1 MTNIFRDF
9 QNEIGAILT
18 SVTEAGHLPSGLSLE
33 RVTVEPPRDPSHGDL
48 STNAAMVLSKQA
60 GRKPREIAELLQS
73 QLAEN
78 SDVETAEIAGP
89 GFLNLRLTADRWRR
103 ELGTILSTGTAY
115 GSSPLGG
122 DQSVNVEYVSANPTG
137 PLHIGHCRGAVFGDA
152 LASLLQKVGYR
163 VTKEYVINDAGA
175 QVDRLAGSLY
185 IRYLEALGETFAD
198 EAAYGAVLPDGMAL
212 EYPGDYLIPAAEA
225 LKRERGDALKGI
237 PSSEWLPVARDFAIN
252 AMMDLIREDLA
263 DLGVRHDVFTSER
276 AITAEGA
283 VTKAV
288 DLLESKGLV
297 YTGVLEPPKG
307 KTPEDWEPR
316 PQLLFKSSA
325 FGDDVDRP
333 LKKSDGSWTY
343 FAGDVGYHSDKIRRG
358 FMSIIFVLGADH
370 GGYLKRMQAAVRA
383 LTDGSG
389 QLEGRLC
396 QLVRVMRDGEPVK
409 MSKRAGTFVALSDVV
424 DEVGKDVVR
433 FIMLTRKNDAPLDFD
448 LAKVTE
454 ESRDNP
460 VFYVQYAH
468 ARCHSVIRNAQND
481 FPDLDTSQAALAQA
495 DFSLLESVEEMAL
508 IRQLAAWPRLV
519 ESAAEASEPHR
530 IAYYLYDLASSFHSL
545 WTQGKEN
552 AHLRF
557 IIQDNPA
564 LTLARLALLR
574 SIAFVIASG
583 LDVFGVEPKEELR

>member
-1 MTNIFRDF
+1 
-9 QNEIGAILT
+9 
-18 SVTEAGHLPSGLSLE
+18 
-33 RVTVEPPRDPSHGDL
+33 
-48 STNAAMVLSKQA
+48 
-60 GRKPREIAELLQS
+60 
-73 QLAEN
+73 
-78 SDVETAEIAGP
+78 
-89 GFLNLRLTADRWRR
+89 
-103 ELGTILSTGTAY
+103 
-115 GSSPLGG
+115 
-122 DQSVNVEYVSANPTG
+122 
-137 PLHIGHCRGAVFGDA
+137 
-152 LASLLQKVGYR
+152 
-163 VTKEYVINDAGA
+163 
-175 QVDRLAGSLY
+175 
-185 IRYLEALGETFAD
+185 
-198 EAAYGAVLPDGMAL
+198 
-212 EYPGDYLIPAAEA
+212 
-225 LKRERGDALKGI
+225 
-237 PSSEWLPVARDFAIN
+237 
-252 AMMDLIREDLA
+252 
-263 DLGVRHDVFTSER
+263 
-276 AITAEGA
+276 
-283 VTKAV
+283 
-288 DLLESKGLV
+288 
-297 YTGVLEPPKG
+297 
-307 KTPEDWEPR
+307 
-316 PQLLFKSSA
+316 
-325 FGDDVDRP
+325 
-333 LKKSDGSWTY
+333 
-343 FAGDVGYHSDKIRRG
+343 
-358 FMSIIFVLGADH
+358 MSMIFVLGADH

-495 DFSLLESVEEMAL
+495 DFSLLESAEEMAL

-557 IIQDNPA
+557 IIQDDPA